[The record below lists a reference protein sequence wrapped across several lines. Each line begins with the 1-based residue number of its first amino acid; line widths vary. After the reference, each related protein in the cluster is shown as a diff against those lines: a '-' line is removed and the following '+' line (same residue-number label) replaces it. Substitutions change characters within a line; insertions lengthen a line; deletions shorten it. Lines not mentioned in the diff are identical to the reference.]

1 MHDVARLH
9 RHHDDPPVGLEGNA
23 RRIALWVL
31 CLCALTTAIDITIT
45 NVALPSISDELQAST
60 SQLQWVVDAYNIVLS
75 GLLVLGGGLADRY
88 GRKLVFLSG
97 YALFGLACLLAAIS
111 PSSDTLIAARALMG
125 VGAAAVVAPALA
137 IIAGLYPPE
146 ERAGAIGLW
155 AVFGAA
161 GLAIGP
167 VMGGLLLDHFWWGSV
182 FVVNVPLVALGVA
195 VGVKVIPESRAPT
208 HGRLD
213 VLGALL
219 SVVGL
224 ALFLFG
230 VIEGPDRGWTSVEV
244 VGTIVAGIVVIAV
257 FVRRELV
264 DDAPLFDVRIATR
277 PAVLAG
283 AVTLFVAYIVFTGM
297 LFVLPQYLT
306 EVSLESIVDVGLLL
320 VPFAAVFGVLSMRSD
335 AAVQRFGP
343 RVAITAGLAV
353 DAVAMALLAW
363 FAHDDLVWTILATA
377 LAGAGLSLLIAPG
390 STVMMNGLPPE
401 KAGDGSSFSMVSRFV
416 GAAVGVA
423 IVGSVFAASYSAHLP
438 GSSGPPPTTGVLG
451 PAARQAFAD
460 ASAAGYLVIAGF
472 AAVAAAVAWL
482 ALRAEG
488 DAAAR

>member
-9 RHHDDPPVGLEGNA
+9 PHHADAPMAVDGTA

-45 NVALPSISDELQAST
+45 NVALPSIGDELRAPT
-60 SQLQWVVDAYNIVLS
+60 SELQWVVDAYNIVLS

-88 GRKLVFLSG
+88 GRKLIFLSG

-111 PSSDTLIAARALMG
+111 STSETLIAARALMG
-125 VGAAAVVAPALA
+125 VGAAGVVAPALA

-161 GLAIGP
+161 GLAAGP
-167 VMGGLLLDHFWWGSV
+167 VIGGLLLDRFWWGSV
-182 FVVNVPLVALGVA
+182 FLVNVPLVALGVI
-195 VGVKVIPESRAPT
+195 VGLRVIPESRVAT
-208 HGRLD
+208 RGRLD

-219 SVVGL
+219 SVAGL
-224 ALFLFG
+224 ALLLFG
-230 VIEGPDRGWTSVEV
+230 IIEGPDRGWASAEV
-244 VGTIVAGIVVIAV
+244 VGSIAAGVLVIAA

-277 PAVLAG
+277 PAVMAG
-283 AVTLFVAYIVFTGM
+283 AVTLFVAYVVFTGM

-335 AAVQRFGP
+335 AAVQRFGA
-343 RVAITAGLAV
+343 RAAITAGLAV

-363 FAHDDLVWTILATA
+363 FAHDDLVWTIVATA

-390 STVMMNGLPPE
+390 STVMMNGLPAE
-401 KAGDGSSFSMVSRFV
+401 QAGDGSSFSMVSRFV

-423 IVGSVFAASYSAHLP
+423 IVGSVFAAVYSANLP
-438 GSSGPPPTTGVLG
+438 GTSGPPPTTGTLS
-451 PAARQAFAD
+451 ATARGAFAD

-472 AAVAAAVAWL
+472 AAVAAVVAWV

-488 DAAAR
+488 GSPR

>member
-9 RHHDDPPVGLEGNA
+9 RHHDDAPAAVDGTA
-23 RRIALWVL
+23 RRVALWVL

-45 NVALPSISDELQAST
+45 NVALPSIGDELKAPT
-60 SQLQWVVDAYNIVLS
+60 SELQWVVDSYNIVLA

-111 PSSDTLIAARALMG
+111 PSSETLIAARALMG
-125 VGAAAVVAPALA
+125 IGAAGVVAPALA

-182 FVVNVPLVALGVA
+182 FLVNVPLVALGVFI
-195 VGVKVIPESRAPT
+195 GLRVIPESRVEAR
-208 HGRLD
+208 GRLD
-213 VLGALL
+213 VVGALL

-224 ALFLFG
+224 ALLLFG
-230 VIEGPDRGWTSVEV
+230 VIEGPDRGWASVEV
-244 VGTIVAGIVVIAV
+244 VASLVAGVAVIAL
-257 FVRRELV
+257 FVRRELA
-264 DDAPLFDVRIATR
+264 DSAPLFDVRIATR
-277 PAVLAG
+277 PAVAAG

-320 VPFAAVFGVLSMRSD
+320 VPFAAVFGILSMRSN
-335 AAVQRFGP
+335 AAVQRFGA
-343 RVAITAGLAV
+343 RVAITVGLAV
-353 DAVAMALLAW
+353 NAVAMALLAR
-363 FAHDDLVWTILATA
+363 FAHGDLVWTVFATA

-423 IVGSVFAASYSAHLP
+423 IVGSVFAASYSANLP
-438 GSSGPPPTTGVLG
+438 GTTGPPPTTGALSA
-451 PAARQAFAD
+451 AAREAFAD

-472 AAVAAAVAWL
+472 AAVAAVVAWL
-482 ALRAEG
+482 ALRG
-488 DAAAR
+488 DAART